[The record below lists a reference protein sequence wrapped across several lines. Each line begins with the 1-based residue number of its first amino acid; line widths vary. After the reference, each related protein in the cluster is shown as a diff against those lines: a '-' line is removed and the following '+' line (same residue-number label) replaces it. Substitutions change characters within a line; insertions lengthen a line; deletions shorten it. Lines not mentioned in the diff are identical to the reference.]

1 MDDISTEIRDPLA
14 DRERDQRETIM
25 AAIRDILVALGE
37 DPTREGLQDTP
48 LRVAKMYQEI
58 FSGRHQDP
66 RSHLDTIFKADGHGE
81 LVIVRDIGFYTMC
94 EHHLLPF
101 FGKVHIAYLPDGGR
115 LTGLSKLAR
124 VVDTVARRP
133 QLQERL
139 TSEIADAIED
149 ALSPKGVMV
158 MAEAEHMCMEMRG
171 IKARGSKTVTL
182 VTRGIFDTDRDRRA
196 ETLGLLKQG

>member
-66 RSHLDTIFKADGHGE
+66 RSHLDTIFKADW
-81 LVIVRDIGFYTMC
+81 
-94 EHHLLPF
+94 PW
-101 FGKVHIAYLPDGGR
+101 
-115 LTGLSKLAR
+115 
-124 VVDTVARRP
+124 
-133 QLQERL
+133 
-139 TSEIADAIED
+139 
-149 ALSPKGVMV
+149 
-158 MAEAEHMCMEMRG
+158 
-171 IKARGSKTVTL
+171 
-182 VTRGIFDTDRDRRA
+182 
-196 ETLGLLKQG
+196 